1 MSEQI
6 FLTKMQEEVLDTEM
20 EISIMEISMDT
31 LLGDIEEWDSL
42 SVVSFIAMAKAA
54 CGKKVERTVVANAK
68 TIGELFALL
77 K

>member
-1 MSEQI
+1 MERTEI
-6 FLTKMQEEVLDTEM
+6 FTKLNEIFKDVLDLDDSSNLTD
-20 EISIMEISMDT
+20 ST
-31 LLGDIEEWDSL
+31 TANDIEEWDSL

>member
-1 MSEQI
+1 MDEQT
-6 FLTKMQEEVLDTEM
+6 FLTKMQEEVLDTEL
-20 EISIMEISMDT
+20 ELNTGT

-54 CGKKVERTVVANAK
+54 CGKKVERAAITNAK
-68 TIGELFALL
+68 TIGELFVLL

>member
-1 MSEQI
+1 MSEQT
-6 FLTKMQEEVLDTEM
+6 FLTKMQEEVLDTE
-20 EISIMEISMDT
+20 MEISMDT

-54 CGKKVERTVVANAK
+54 CGKKVERAAVTNAK
-68 TIGELFALL
+68 TIGELFALI